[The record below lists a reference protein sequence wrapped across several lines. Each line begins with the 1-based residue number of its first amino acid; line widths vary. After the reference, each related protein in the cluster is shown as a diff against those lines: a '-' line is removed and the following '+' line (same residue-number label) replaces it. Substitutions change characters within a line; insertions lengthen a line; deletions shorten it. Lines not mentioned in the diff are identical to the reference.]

1 MRRISKQLAFA
12 FALALGAALP
22 ASAAFTCSGSNVS
35 MSLGAYN
42 GFQATDLDSSGV
54 LVVTCRRNGGGST
67 TTITVGIGPS
77 AVSGSIA
84 TRRLR
89 LAAGTDVLGYN
100 LFRDAGRSLVW
111 GQTVGVNTVS
121 QNISLSNNAS
131 GTLSFTLFGRI
142 TALQDVRAGTY
153 NDTLTMTVTF

>member
-1 MRRISKQLAFA
+1 MRRVSFYVLLACSLWA
-12 FALALGAALP
+12 SLPALAQTT
-22 ASAAFTCSGSNVS
+22 TCNGSNVS

-42 GFQATDLDSSGV
+42 GFQATDLDSSAI
-54 LVVTCRRNGGGST
+54 LVVTCTRSGGPPT
-67 TTITVGIGPS
+67 TSVTVGIGPS

-84 TRRLR
+84 TRQLR
-89 LAAGTDVLGYN
+89 LVAGTDVLAYN

-111 GQTVGVNTVS
+111 GDTVGTNTVS
-121 QNISLSNNAS
+121 QNISLGNGAS
-131 GTLSFTLFGRI
+131 GTLSFTIFGRV